1 MIINFLQVEK
11 LRHREAE
18 SLAQGH
24 TADKW
29 QSQDLNPSLLV
40 AERQLWG
47 TYNHLHDVEAS
58 SHRETGS
65 GRSESSSKASY

>member
-1 MIINFLQVEK
+1 MIINLLQVEK

-29 QSQDLNPSLLV
+29 QSQDPIVPSTIAIFEV
-40 AERQLWG
+40 CG
-47 TYNHLHDVEAS
+47 HLITV
-58 SHRETGS
+58 
-65 GRSESSSKASY
+65 